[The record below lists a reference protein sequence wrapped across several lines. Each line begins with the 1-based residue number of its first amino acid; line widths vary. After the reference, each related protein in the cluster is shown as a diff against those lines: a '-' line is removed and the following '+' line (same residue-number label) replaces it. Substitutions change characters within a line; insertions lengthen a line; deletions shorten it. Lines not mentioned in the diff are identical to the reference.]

1 MRRPTMLGCVTGGG
15 IRGRHQSG
23 RTFVGTPASV
33 ALLPEQTVT
42 NTVCARTGKYV
53 CIRIRSDQ

>member
-1 MRRPTMLGCVTGGG
+1 MLGCVTGGG